1 MRICRRSGS
10 DSVFMN
16 ICCNKKFV
24 GFSTPPPPPAASH
37 HGGIWERCI
46 RTTRKILNTLLNKQ
60 VLNDEGL
67 LTLMCEV
74 EAVINGPPTT
84 KVSEDSRNFEAL
96 SPNHFLLL

>member
-16 ICCNKKFV
+16 IAATRSWLDFQ
-24 GFSTPPPPPAASH
+24 PPQH

-46 RTTRKILNTLLNKQ
+46 RTTCKILNTLLNEQ

-67 LTLMCEV
+67 LTLMCEM
-74 EAVINGPPTT
+74 EAVINGPPIT
-84 KVSEDSRNFEAL
+84 KVSEDSRNLEVL

>member
-16 ICCNKKFV
+16 ICCKKKLV
-24 GFSTPPPPPAASH
+24 GFSTPPTSVAPRWYL
-37 HGGIWERCI
+37 GRCI
-46 RTTRKILNTLLNKQ
+46 RTTRKILNTLLNEQ

-67 LTLMCEV
+67 LSLMCEV
-74 EAVINGPPTT
+74 EAVINGPPIT
-84 KVSEDSRNFEAL
+84 KVSEDSRNLEVL